1 MKINVVGRL
10 CQTPGGMAF
19 RRMEAAGA
27 ERLGRAGQR
36 PSQPG
41 VGESNALQWNTKA
54 APDGAPRTY
63 ERVY

>member
-1 MKINVVGRL
+1 MD
-10 CQTPGGMAF
+10 
-19 RRMEAAGA
+19 
-27 ERLGRAGQR
+27 GQAKG

-54 APDGAPRTY
+54 APDGAARTY